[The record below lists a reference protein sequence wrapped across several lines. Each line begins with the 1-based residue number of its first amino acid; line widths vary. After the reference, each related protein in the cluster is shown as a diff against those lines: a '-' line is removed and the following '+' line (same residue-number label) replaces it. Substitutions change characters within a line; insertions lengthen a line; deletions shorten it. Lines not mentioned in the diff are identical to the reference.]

1 MLIVTVWFLDAVYKF
16 NVAYLTAERPDRSD
30 RHDERPPEESK
41 CKNCTEPMG
50 VICVCFKPH
59 IHISIII
66 LLAVYIV

>member
-1 MLIVTVWFLDAVYKF
+1 MWFLDALCKF
-16 NVAYLTAERPDRSD
+16 NVAYLRD
-30 RHDERPPEESK
+30 DERPPEESK
-41 CKNCTEPMG
+41 CKNCLEPMG